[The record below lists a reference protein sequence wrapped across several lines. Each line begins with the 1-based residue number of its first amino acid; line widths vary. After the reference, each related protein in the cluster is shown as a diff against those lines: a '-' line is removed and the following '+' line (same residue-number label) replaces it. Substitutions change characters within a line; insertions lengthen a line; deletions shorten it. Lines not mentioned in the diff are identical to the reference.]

1 MDKQKVLRFIYNQIK
16 ELEMKIKY
24 MDYDY
29 EDMHQTIE
37 FFGEMKRLK
46 GSKETLITMKNIIE
60 NMED

>member
-1 MDKQKVLRFIYNQIK
+1 MNKQKVLRFIDNQIK

-29 EDMHQTIE
+29 EDIHQTMDYFCEIS
-37 FFGEMKRLK
+37 RLDGAK
-46 GSKETLITMKNIIE
+46 KTLITMRNIIE